1 MKMRYSPTKKYISW
15 RELGLGD
22 LKKVRSAYEKYA
34 SKISEHKSKCDE
46 VERQNRDIESAN
58 QEAKQYERQL
68 EKERRTVKQL
78 SKQLEARRLS
88 WFGTLLEAHIIFEGH
103 KYTGRT
109 RELISQLENA
119 RANLQRAYEK
129 APLFTHT
136 SKFPMPRGPK
146 DSTEMKIGGNAFSV
160 LLNFVKLDELES
172 LIAAHEV
179 KVAEEKLK
187 IAKEKEKLHEL
198 LARVASNVK
207 EKREQAKKFR
217 RDLHMQLSKVAVCP
231 YCGGSLSGS
240 NAHLDHIYPISKG
253 GLSTLRN
260 LVFVCDRCNLDKSDS
275 MLRKFLQRFGC
286 DEQQAYDRLDVLK
299 KEF

>member
-1 MKMRYSPTKKYISW
+1 MRYSPTKKYISW
-15 RELGLGD
+15 RELGLSD
-22 LKKVRSAYEKYA
+22 LKKVRGAYEKYT

-46 VERQNRDIESAN
+46 VERQNRDIQSEN
-58 QEAKQYERQL
+58 QEIKQYEKQL
-68 EKERRTVKQL
+68 EKDRRTVKRL
-78 SKQLEARRLS
+78 TKQLEARRLS

-103 KYTGRT
+103 KYGGRT

-119 RANLQRAYEK
+119 RANMQRTYEK
-129 APLFTHT
+129 APLFIHT
-136 SKFPMPRGPK
+136 PKVPMPRGPK
-146 DSTEMKIGGNAFSV
+146 DSTEIKISGNAFSV

-187 IAKEKEKLHEL
+187 VAKEKEKLHEL
-198 LARVASNVK
+198 HARVASNVK

-217 RDLHMQLSKVAVCP
+217 RDLHKQLSKAAVCP
-231 YCGGSLSGS
+231 YCGGLLSDS

-253 GLSTLRN
+253 GLSTLKN

-275 MLRKFLQRFGC
+275 MLRKFLQQIGC
-286 DEQQAYDRLDVLK
+286 NEQQVYDRLDILK